1 MDEIEV
7 LKDVDSNL
15 LVFLL
20 TSLIAF
26 VAWIIKGA
34 IEKPIN
40 DSKIT
45 FEKTFNIRIE
55 ILTEVKNRLS
65 LILYFKND
73 DETKVYKEQIQD
85 LLLKDGKSA
94 YLSKIILDNCLRL
107 SIDENGNEAL
117 VKETISLIDIEL
129 FQLISKVEDE
139 ITFFRKFSHFNPL
152 SKVIGITLLALQNII
167 TILLIGLIIYII
179 VSFFISS
186 AICGKIL
193 ILITSIGIIFFA
205 NWYLSKK

>member
-94 YLSKIILDNCLRL
+94 YLSKIIF
-107 SIDENGNEAL
+107 GQ
-117 VKETISLIDIEL
+117 L
-129 FQLISKVEDE
+129 FK
-139 ITFFRKFSHFNPL
+139 
-152 SKVIGITLLALQNII
+152 II
-167 TILLIGLIIYII
+167 
-179 VSFFISS
+179 
-186 AICGKIL
+186 
-193 ILITSIGIIFFA
+193 
-205 NWYLSKK
+205 NR

>member
-1 MDEIEV
+1 MDIIQSIQ
-7 LKDVDSNL
+7 DADSNL

-26 VAWIIKGA
+26 ITWIVKGA

-45 FEKTFNIRIE
+45 FEKTYNTRIE

-65 LILYFKND
+65 FILYFKDGEDN
-73 DETKVYKEQIQD
+73 KNFKEQIQE

-94 YLSKIILDNCLRL
+94 FLSKKVLDNTLRL
-107 SIDENGNEAL
+107 SIEEDNNESL
-117 VKETISLIDIEL
+117 IKDTISLIDTEL
-129 FQLISKVEDE
+129 YQIISKIEDE
-139 ITFFRKFSHFNPL
+139 ISFFRKFSNYNPL
-152 SKVIGITLLALQNII
+152 KKVVGVILLALQNII
-167 TILLIGLIIYII
+167 TILLIGLIVYFIISFYIEY
-179 VSFFISS
+179 
-186 AICGKIL
+186 AICVKIL
-193 ILITSIGIIFFA
+193 TVIFSVGVLIFA

>member
-94 YLSKIILDNCLRL
+94 YLSKLILDNCLRL

-167 TILLIGLIIYII
+167 TILLIGLIIYFI

-193 ILITSIGIIFFA
+193 ILITSIGIMFFA

>member
-7 LKDVDSNL
+7 LKDADSNL

-26 VAWIIKGA
+26 MAWIIKGA

-73 DETKVYKEQIQD
+73 DESKVFKEQIQD

-94 YLSKIILDNCLRL
+94 YLSKLILDNCLRL

-139 ITFFRKFSHFNPL
+139 ITFFRKFSNFNPL
-152 SKVIGITLLALQNII
+152 SKIIGITLLALQNII
-167 TILLIGLIIYII
+167 TILLIGLIIYFI
-179 VSFFISS
+179 VSFYISS

-193 ILITSIGIIFFA
+193 ILIISIGIMFFA